1 MKTRQYKF
9 YKLLI
14 VMILAAIVGAFVT
27 NGNFVIPL
35 IVLLVA
41 VILMF
46 LLKRNVNEVL
56 TDERLEHITGR
67 ASRLT
72 FTIATVL
79 IAVSGL
85 ILIALREKYP
95 EYYLLGNVFAYL
107 TCGLLFLYVI
117 IFKYYSRKI

>member
-1 MKTRQYKF
+1 MKSKQYKF

-14 VMILAAIVGAFVT
+14 VIMLAVIVGGFVT
-27 NGNFVIPL
+27 NGNFIIPL

-46 LLKRNVNEVL
+46 FLKRNVNEIMN
-56 TDERLEHITGR
+56 DERIEQITGK

-72 FTIATVL
+72 FTIATFL
-79 IAVSGL
+79 MAISGL
-85 ILIALREKYP
+85 ILIALRDKYP
-95 EYYLLGNVFAYL
+95 ETYIIGNMFAYL
-107 TCGLLFLYVI
+107 TCGLLFLYAI